1 VPKDRVPP
9 GSQTSLREANRA
21 RVVTVVQQR
30 GSITQVEL
38 AGVTGLSAATVSNI
52 VKELTGAGVLSTT
65 PTSRSGRRAQ
75 LVTLARNLGLVAGI
89 HFAERSLRAM
99 LADVTQR
106 VIAEQRLPLPPEHRA
121 DSGLDRAAL
130 LVEEMVDSVG
140 ASMSEVLA
148 VGVGLPAPVDIV
160 TGTVSASG
168 VLRSWDGVVV
178 PDVLGSR
185 LGVPV
190 RVDNDANLGALA
202 EIRLG
207 AARGL
212 RNVVYLRASHGL
224 GMGVVIDGRV
234 LHGRSGMAG
243 ELGHVVLD
251 PEGIP
256 CRCGNRGCV
265 ETTAGA
271 AALLAGLHPTH
282 GHLALRDVVVR
293 AQDGDLAL
301 EAVLADAGRR
311 LGAALAMACTLLDP
325 EMVVVGGEL
334 AHAGEILMGPLR
346 EVLRARAMPG
356 LAGPVPVELA
366 MLGDQAEV
374 RGALALAVET
384 ARVVVTPVGVS

>member
-301 EAVLADAGRR
+301 EAALADAGRR

-356 LAGPVPVELA
+356 SAGPVPVELA
-366 MLGDQAEV
+366 LLGDQAEV

>member
-1 VPKDRVPP
+1 MIRRPP
-9 GSQTSLREANRA
+9 RS
-21 RVVTVVQQR
+21 
-30 GSITQVEL
+30 TQSRS
-38 AGVTGLSAATVSNI
+38 SAASDVYKRQ

-212 RNVVYLRASHGL
+212 QNVVYLRASHGL
-224 GMGVVIDGRV
+224 GMGVR
-234 LHGRSGMAG
+234 
-243 ELGHVVLD
+243 
-251 PEGIP
+251 
-256 CRCGNRGCV
+256 
-265 ETTAGA
+265 
-271 AALLAGLHPTH
+271 
-282 GHLALRDVVVR
+282 
-293 AQDGDLAL
+293 
-301 EAVLADAGRR
+301 
-311 LGAALAMACTLLDP
+311 
-325 EMVVVGGEL
+325 
-334 AHAGEILMGPLR
+334 
-346 EVLRARAMPG
+346 
-356 LAGPVPVELA
+356 
-366 MLGDQAEV
+366 
-374 RGALALAVET
+374 
-384 ARVVVTPVGVS
+384 